1 LGANLQRVSRLAAA
15 GLAVNPAG
23 MRPSLIA
30 QIALI
35 APALAVPAAA
45 QPAPKA
51 PASAPAP
58 ALPSLC
64 AAVPE
69 SGQIAAP
76 GPRETRAPRTLPD
89 RRSLC
94 PPGWLLDAQARPP
107 ACARSAQ
114 KLTPGQPRAAC
125 LAGLPLGPIA
135 PLPTLWR
142 PTPGCAQKGLPA
154 IVRLEGPGAGLGD
167 VQIDALP
174 AAGIAIETLAS
185 MAEAVP
191 PEANPAVQ
199 GCHAPSC
206 RLLRIT
212 ISAAAADGARLRL
225 MLPSRDPVTV
235 PLRLES
241 LCPDPLAR

>member
-1 LGANLQRVSRLAAA
+1 MW
-15 GLAVNPAG
+15 P
-23 MRPSLIA
+23 RP
-30 QIALI
+30 IALLLALMA
-35 APALAVPAAA
+35 APPAAA
-45 QPAPKA
+45 QTAPKA
-51 PASAPAP
+51 PPA

-69 SGQIAAP
+69 NSPVATA
-76 GPRETRAPRTLPD
+76 GPREFRPPRLLPD
-89 RRSLC
+89 RRALC
-94 PPGWLLDAQARPP
+94 PPGWALDGQQRPP
-107 ACARSAQ
+107 ACARPSQ
-114 KLTPGQPRAAC
+114 KLVPGQPRAAC
-125 LAGLPLGPIA
+125 LAGLPLGPMA
-135 PLPTLWR
+135 PLPVLWR
-142 PTPGCAQKGLPA
+142 PTPGCAQKNLPA

-185 MAEAVP
+185 LADAVP

-225 MLPSRDPVTV
+225 MLPGRDPVTV
-235 PLRLES
+235 PLRFES
-241 LCPDPLAR
+241 LCPNPLAM